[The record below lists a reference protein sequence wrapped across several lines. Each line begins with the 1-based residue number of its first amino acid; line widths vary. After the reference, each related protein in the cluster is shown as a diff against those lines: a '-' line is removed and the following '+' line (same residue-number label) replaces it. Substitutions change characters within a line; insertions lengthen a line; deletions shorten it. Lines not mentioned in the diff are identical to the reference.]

1 MMPSFAETKEIW
13 ENEFGF
19 CTASFNRCQKK
30 QKRRHEKKGRN
41 NQLVS
46 IFAK

>member
-19 CTASFNRCQKK
+19 CIASFNRYQKSK
-30 QKRRHEKKGRN
+30 KEKKDDMKGR
-41 NQLVS
+41 
-46 IFAK
+46 KK

>member
-19 CTASFNRCQKK
+19 FALHPSASVKK
-30 QKRRHEKKGRN
+30 AKKRKRTT
-41 NQLVS
+41 
-46 IFAK
+46 